1 MMASNGCE
9 ISGPASMRFDA
20 YIKTIIR
27 TPKTSI
33 STNIIRESFPAQNNR
48 VAMREKTTE
57 PTNTGRNHGFSIN
70 KPTPE
75 ATKLMAAREYKTA
88 AMVRAA
94 PSPSL
99 LVSNHDS
106 PDQPIQDLYSI
117 NRRLTIT
124 YQR

>member
-1 MMASNGCE
+1 MLAWRKTPSQSST
-9 ISGPASMRFDA
+9 IFDA

-27 TPKTSI
+27 TPRMSI
-33 STNIIRESFPAQNNR
+33 STNIIRESFPAQNKIT
-48 VAMREKTTE
+48 AMREKTTD
-57 PTNTGRNHGFSIN
+57 PTNTGRNHGCSIN
-70 KPTPE
+70 IPTPE
-75 ATKLMAAREYKTA
+75 ATKPMAAREYRTA

-117 NRRLTIT
+117 NRRLTAT

>member
-1 MMASNGCE
+1 
-9 ISGPASMRFDA
+9 MRFNA
-20 YIKTIIR
+20 YIKAIIR

-33 STNIIRESFPAQNNR
+33 STNIIVESFPSQNNR
-48 VAMREKTTE
+48 VAMREKTRD
-57 PTNTGRNHGFSIN
+57 PTNTRRNHGFSIHN
-70 KPTPE
+70 PTPE
-75 ATKLMAAREYKTA
+75 ATKPMAAKEYKIA
-88 AMVRAA
+88 AMVRAP

-117 NRRLTIT
+117 NRRLTVT